1 MASWPR
7 PLTQKRQRI
16 RHLRPTRTRFE
27 ASDARRDFGFR
38 ISNFGFSLS
47 VNRNSGLSSIRNRK
61 SAISISMSI
70 YRRVLAYYR
79 PFWPQT
85 IFGLLLS
92 LCGIGLNLL
101 KPWPLKFIV
110 DQILPSFARGSQT
123 NTFIGFQLF
132 AGHLRIPTSPILSV
146 HGLIAALCLALI
158 AIQLVWGAINWITSY
173 LFVKIGL
180 QALLKLRTDL
190 YAYLQSLSLKY
201 HDARRSSDSSFRVAY
216 DSQSIQTI
224 YNKGFTN
231 IFGSI
236 ITLVGT
242 FVIMVRLDWQLTLLS
257 LAIVPLIV
265 GAIYFFAHRIRRE
278 STFIQEQESAM
289 LAQAQEGLSSI
300 RMVHAFGREEFE
312 ILQFHQQASQSL
324 EANLRLTLT
333 NVNSALVISTLMVI
347 GTAAMYYVGTLHVLA
362 GTLTLGSLLV
372 FSAYLLMLYQPLE
385 SLTYT
390 AWAME
395 GATAGARRCFEVLD
409 GQDDVVDSPKAIAIS
424 SARGLIEFQN
434 VSFAYAQ
441 DRRVLHN
448 LHLTISPNQIVALV
462 GGTGAGKSTLLS
474 LVPRFYD
481 PTSGSVMLDGCDLRE
496 ITKKSLRAQIAIVLQ
511 DTLLFS
517 TSVRENIA
525 YGRPD
530 ATEEEIVDAAR
541 RAQAD
546 EFILQMPNGY
556 QSAVGER
563 GGHLSV
569 GQRQRL
575 GIARAFL
582 KNAPVLLLDEPT
594 SALDPATESAIMETI
609 KELMRGRTTLIA
621 THRLATVHNV
631 DQIVVLDR
639 GRVVEQGRGSELV
652 ARGGVYAKLYT
663 SGKFAT

>member
-1 MASWPR
+1 
-7 PLTQKRQRI
+7 
-16 RHLRPTRTRFE
+16 
-27 ASDARRDFGFR
+27 
-38 ISNFGFSLS
+38 
-47 VNRNSGLSSIRNRK
+47 
-61 SAISISMSI
+61 MSI
-70 YRRVLAYYR
+70 YRRVLRYYR
-79 PFWPQT
+79 PFLTQT
-85 IFGLLLS
+85 MFGLCLS
-92 LCGIGLNLL
+92 LIGISLNLL
-101 KPWPLKFIV
+101 KPWPFKIIV
-110 DQILPSFARGSQT
+110 DDFLRAGSAIRPDWR
-123 NTFIGFQLF
+123 FWVL
-132 AGHLRIPTSPILSV
+132 L
-146 HGLIAALCLALI
+146 LCLALI
-158 AIQLVWGAINWITSY
+158 GIQLLWGIINWITNY

-190 YAYLQSLSLKY
+190 YSYLQSLSLKY

-236 ITLVGT
+236 ITLIGT
-242 FVIMVRLDWQLTLLS
+242 FLIMLRLDWQLTLVS
-257 LAIVPLIV
+257 LGIVPLVV
-265 GAIYFFAHRIRRE
+265 GAIYVFAHRIRRE
-278 STFIQEQESAM
+278 STSIQEQESAV

-312 ILQFHQQASQSL
+312 VRQFQQQARQSL
-324 EANLRLTLT
+324 QANLRLTLT
-333 NVNSALVISTLMVI
+333 NVNSALVISTLMVL
-347 GTAAMYYVGTLHVLA
+347 GTAVMYYIGTLHVLA

-395 GATAGARRCFEVLD
+395 GATAGAKRCFEVLD
-409 GQDDVVDSPKAIAIS
+409 RQDDVRDSPNAVDIS
-424 SARGLIEFQN
+424 SAKGAIEFCSVN
-434 VSFAYAQ
+434 FGYAES
-441 DRRVLHN
+441 RIVLRDID
-448 LHLTISPNQIVALV
+448 LSITPNQIVGLV

-481 PTSGSVMLDGCDLRE
+481 PTTGSVMLDGRDVRE

-517 TSVRENIA
+517 TTVRENIA

-530 ATEEEIVDAAR
+530 ATEEEIIEAAR

-546 EFILQMPNGY
+546 EFIRQMPQEY
-556 QSAVGER
+556 SSLVGER

-569 GQRQRL
+569 GQRQRI

-582 KNAPVLLLDEPT
+582 KNAPILLLDEPT
-594 SALDPATESAIMETI
+594 SALDPSTESAIMETI

-621 THRLATVHNV
+621 THRLATIHNL
-631 DQIVVLDR
+631 DQIIVLEH
-639 GRVVEQGRGSELV
+639 GRIVEQGRGPDLV
-652 ARGGVYAKLYT
+652 ARGGIYAKLYA
-663 SGKFAT
+663 SGKFST

>member
-1 MASWPR
+1 
-7 PLTQKRQRI
+7 
-16 RHLRPTRTRFE
+16 
-27 ASDARRDFGFR
+27 
-38 ISNFGFSLS
+38 
-47 VNRNSGLSSIRNRK
+47 
-61 SAISISMSI
+61 MSI
-70 YRRVLAYYR
+70 YRRVLRYYR
-79 PFWPQT
+79 PFLTQT
-85 IFGLLLS
+85 IFGLCLS
-92 LCGIGLNLL
+92 LIGIGLNLL
-101 KPWPLKFIV
+101 KPWPFKIIV
-110 DQILPSFARGSQT
+110 DDFLRAGSAIHPDWR
-123 NTFIGFQLF
+123 FWVL
-132 AGHLRIPTSPILSV
+132 L
-146 HGLIAALCLALI
+146 LCLALI
-158 AIQLVWGAINWITSY
+158 GIQLLWGIINWITNY

-190 YAYLQSLSLKY
+190 YSYLQSLSLKY

-236 ITLVGT
+236 ITLIGT
-242 FVIMVRLDWQLTLLS
+242 FLIMLRLDWQLTLVS
-257 LAIVPLIV
+257 LGIVPLVV
-265 GAIYFFAHRIRRE
+265 GAIYVFAHRIRRE
-278 STFIQEQESAM
+278 STSIQEHESAV

-312 ILQFHQQASQSL
+312 VRQFQQQARQSL
-324 EANLRLTLT
+324 QANLRLTLT
-333 NVNSALVISTLMVI
+333 NVNSALVISTLMVV
-347 GTAAMYYVGTLHVLA
+347 GTAAMYYIGTLHVLA

-395 GATAGARRCFEVLD
+395 GATAGAKRCFEVLD
-409 GQDDVVDSPKAIAIS
+409 RQDDVRDSPNAVDIS
-424 SARGLIEFQN
+424 SAKGAIAFCSVN
-434 VSFAYAQ
+434 FGYAES
-441 DRRVLHN
+441 RIVLRDIN
-448 LHLTISPNQIVALV
+448 LSIAPNQIVGLV

-481 PTSGSVMLDGCDLRE
+481 LTTGSVMLDGRDVRE

-517 TSVRENIA
+517 TTVRENIA

-530 ATEEEIVDAAR
+530 ATEEEIIEAAR

-546 EFILQMPNGY
+546 EFIRQMPQEY
-556 QSAVGER
+556 SSLVGER

-569 GQRQRL
+569 GQRQRI

-582 KNAPVLLLDEPT
+582 KNAPILLLDEPT
-594 SALDPATESAIMETI
+594 SALDPATEAAIMETI

-621 THRLATVHNV
+621 THRLATIHNL
-631 DQIVVLDR
+631 DQIIVLDH
-639 GRVVEQGRGSELV
+639 GRIIEQGRGPELLT
-652 ARGGVYAKLYT
+652 RGGVYARLYA
-663 SGKFAT
+663 SGKFPT

>member
-1 MASWPR
+1 
-7 PLTQKRQRI
+7 
-16 RHLRPTRTRFE
+16 
-27 ASDARRDFGFR
+27 
-38 ISNFGFSLS
+38 
-47 VNRNSGLSSIRNRK
+47 
-61 SAISISMSI
+61 MSI
-70 YRRVLAYYR
+70 YRRVLRYYR
-79 PFWPQT
+79 PFLPQT
-85 IFGLLLS
+85 IFGLLLTVA
-92 LCGIGLNLL
+92 GIGLNLL
-101 KPWPLKFIV
+101 KPWPFKIIV
-110 DQILPSFARGSQT
+110 DDFLRVNSTARSDGRT
-123 NTFIGFQLF
+123 W
-132 AGHLRIPTSPILSV
+132 IPL
-146 HGLIAALCLALI
+146 LCLALV
-158 AIQLVWGAINWITSY
+158 AIQLLWGIINWITNY

-190 YAYLQSLSLKY
+190 YSYLQSLSLKY

-231 IFGSI
+231 IFGST
-236 ITLVGT
+236 ITLAGT

-265 GAIYFFAHRIRRE
+265 AAIYFFAHRIRRE

-312 ILQFHQQASQSL
+312 VRQFHRQARQSL
-324 EANLRLTLT
+324 QANLRLTLT

-395 GATAGARRCFEVLD
+395 GATAGAKRCFEVLD
-409 GQDDVVDSPKAIAIS
+409 RQDDVVDSPKAIAIL
-424 SARGLIEFQN
+424 SARGSIEFQN
-434 VSFAYAQ
+434 VSFAYAE
-441 DRRVLHN
+441 DRDVLHN
-448 LHLTISPNQIVALV
+448 LDLTISPNQIVALV

-481 PTSGSVMLDGCDLRE
+481 PTSGSVTLDGCDLRE
-496 ITKKSLRAQIAIVLQ
+496 ITKRSLRAQIAIVLQ

-546 EFILQMPNGY
+546 EFIRQMPNGY

-594 SALDPATESAIMETI
+594 SALDPMTESAIMETI

-621 THRLATVHNV
+621 THRLATVHDV
-631 DQIVVLDR
+631 DQIIVLKH
-639 GRVVEQGRGSELV
+639 GHIVEQGRGSELV
-652 ARGGVYAKLYT
+652 ARGGVYAKLYA
-663 SGKFAT
+663 SGHYPS